1 MAGIITMGNALVD
14 VMTLLE
20 SDDIL
25 KELKI
30 PKASM
35 ELVDHEK
42 STNILK
48 LTKHLE
54 KSMSCGGSAANTARS
69 LANMGIKTAYIG
81 KIGKDETGAFF
92 RKDTENSGVR
102 PLMFESQTPT
112 GTSVVM
118 VSKDSERTFATYLG
132 AAAEM
137 SPEEI
142 TPELFEGYDIL
153 HIEGYLVFNNELI
166 EKAVITA
173 KKTGLRISLDLA
185 SYNVV
190 EANTDFLKN
199 IILNYVDIVFANEEE
214 AKAFTGKEPLNAL
227 DDIAKITDIAVVK
240 VGEKG
245 SFVKSGNYYHQQ
257 PSLCVKPVD
266 TTGAGDYYAAGF
278 LYGLAKNWNFDKCTM
293 TGTLLAG
300 NVIET
305 IGTKLHAEIWKKIN
319 SKVIEIEQ
327 LKSFLR

>member
-1 MAGIITMGNALVD
+1 MGNALVD

-25 KELKI
+25 KELNI

-35 ELVDHEK
+35 QLVDLEK

-48 LTKHLE
+48 NTNHLE

-69 LANMGIKTAYIG
+69 LANLGIETAYIG
-81 KIGKDETGAFF
+81 KIGKDETGLFF
-92 RKDTENSGVR
+92 RKDTKNAGVI
-102 PLMFESQTPT
+102 PLMFESETPT

-137 SPEEI
+137 SPKEI
-142 TPELFEGYDIL
+142 TPELFSGYDIL

-173 KKTGLRISLDLA
+173 KNSGLKVSLDLA

-190 EANTDFLKN
+190 EANADFLKN

-214 AKAFTGKEPLNAL
+214 AKAFTGKEPNDAL
-227 DDIAKITDIAVVK
+227 DDISKITEIAVVK

-245 SFVKSGNYYHQQ
+245 SLVKSGNYSHKQLSYR
-257 PSLCVKPVD
+257 VKSVD

-278 LYGLAKNWNFDKCTM
+278 LYGLAKKMSFDKCTIV
-293 TGTLLAG
+293 GTLLAG
-300 NVIET
+300 NVIEI
-305 IGTKLHAEIWKKIN
+305 IGTKLENHTWNVISNKI
-319 SKVIEIEQ
+319 KELE
-327 LKSFLR
+327 